1 MLLVSISD
9 TVTLLCTDY
18 TLILISVQKIWTF
31 YLEILRYTFLH
42 KGKPNPNLTQW
53 YICFS
58 LISIQIKVI
67 AQDLGVGGYFWEV
80 DFFTK
85 LYKKRGQ
92 CNKCKKLA
100 SIRVNNSFTD
110 YLNKGHH

>member
-9 TVTLLCTDY
+9 TATLLCTDY
-18 TLILISVQKIWTF
+18 TLKWYKNIKFSILISVQKIWTF

-67 AQDLGVGGYFWEV
+67 AQDLGVGRYFWEA
-80 DFFTK
+80 DFFT
-85 LYKKRGQ
+85 
-92 CNKCKKLA
+92 
-100 SIRVNNSFTD
+100 
-110 YLNKGHH
+110 